1 MTGNGTFG
9 TCSYGGGAKIPEF
22 VYPPIPGETH
32 KYYGNIHSKQI
43 KLPPNSINNAYRYLR
58 DSEDMN
64 IYEATSLG
72 YLAKVKEILAPKG
85 SGGKVTDFTRAN
97 VANLS
102 SGLTPLHYAASRGHL
117 DVVRWLV
124 ESAGAIVDLEDQT
137 ASYNG
142 HIPVVNYL
150 LQKDASVSQ
159 KDNDGWTSLHNA
171 SARGHLHIVKYLVE
185 SADGVDVD
193 VGNNRNIT
201 PLMNAASKGHLDI
214 VEYLLN
220 YAKSNPLIKN
230 NFGETAYDA
239 AATSN
244 EAYICEVLERAERD
258 WWKGKGQIPGPT
270 SFSHLETS
278 LPPINQPYDVFTFHI
293 SVPIILHENQRASNV
308 FSMAL
313 RSSPKYSAANLL
325 KTDLRGA
332 WSLHPSG
339 ETSSKEDIK
348 LPVGPNSSSI
358 TIISNATTTKSHNK
372 QWFWVDEWQ
381 IDMSHPYVD
390 SEGWQYAR
398 NFTELDEN
406 WSAHPPQNANSSV
419 RRRRWVR
426 VMKRRLS
433 LGDME
438 PIESLHL
445 IKESELS
452 GLDYIQKAESIIKNH
467 QNSGE
472 GKKDDL
478 NKQLAVYKEAIKI
491 LQNGINSETNDQ
503 KREEADSLIK
513 SFSHHR
519 EYLEA
524 LFGLEMPI
532 RRSSHDIT
540 NNGMVTPTRGLN
552 ITNVP
557 ASSTLTTHP
566 KWENDDDV
574 YECRKCQKKF
584 NFWIRKHHCRR
595 CGQVFCDKCSTA
607 RVTLPSLQVLSDPS
621 APNNTTNTTLYHR
634 VCDSCC
640 ELGGYIAHQRPVR
653 KDVNV

>member
-1 MTGNGTFG
+1 MVT
-9 TCSYGGGAKIPEF
+9 KIPEF

-244 EAYICEVLERAERD
+244 EAYICEVLERADDILLGVNFFKKLCDNQFKYSTSSSSHNRSSREKEEGEKEVLLVPSYDKSLNNGQGNRLSID
-258 WWKGKGQIPGPT
+258 KWIKSYPPFDIMLFEGWCVGFKSLKKEDLKNIYYDSNINNDCYSLENILLINENLKNYEKHWYKYFDIFIHLDVENIKEVRNFVDRFMPSYEIYLPYLRKQNFFCKVENKKEEEEEIKSCTNLNEHYGK
-270 SFSHLETS
+270 HLR
-278 LPPINQPYDVFTFHI
+278 
-293 SVPIILHENQRASNV
+293 IILDKNRQ
-308 FSMAL
+308 
-313 RSSPKYSAANLL
+313 
-325 KTDLRGA
+325 
-332 WSLHPSG
+332 
-339 ETSSKEDIK
+339 
-348 LPVGPNSSSI
+348 
-358 TIISNATTTKSHNK
+358 
-372 QWFWVDEWQ
+372 
-381 IDMSHPYVD
+381 
-390 SEGWQYAR
+390 
-398 NFTELDEN
+398 
-406 WSAHPPQNANSSV
+406 
-419 RRRRWVR
+419 
-426 VMKRRLS
+426 
-433 LGDME
+433 
-438 PIESLHL
+438 L
-445 IKESELS
+445 I
-452 GLDYIQKAESIIKNH
+452 
-467 QNSGE
+467 
-472 GKKDDL
+472 
-478 NKQLAVYKEAIKI
+478 
-491 LQNGINSETNDQ
+491 SET
-503 KREEADSLIK
+503 I
-513 SFSHHR
+513 
-519 EYLEA
+519 
-524 LFGLEMPI
+524 M
-532 RRSSHDIT
+532 
-540 NNGMVTPTRGLN
+540 
-552 ITNVP
+552 
-557 ASSTLTTHP
+557 
-566 KWENDDDV
+566 
-574 YECRKCQKKF
+574 
-584 NFWIRKHHCRR
+584 
-595 CGQVFCDKCSTA
+595 
-607 RVTLPSLQVLSDPS
+607 
-621 APNNTTNTTLYHR
+621 
-634 VCDSCC
+634 
-640 ELGGYIAHQRPVR
+640 
-653 KDVNV
+653 